1 MERGKNRKTFR
12 EKMKASEWAFDRI
25 KEAFDL
31 VAQDEARK
39 VSIVQ
44 EVMFKSTDYLRR
56 LIAPV
61 EGQGRCHNVLPMPA
75 LQQLP
80 SGRQRLV
87 GLWEKTYK
95 VVLRNVWRKSTT
107 GDNQTG
113 CWSCMQ
119 GKFRAGKGLLSACG
133 TSRPERKLTN
143 ALKLQANQQ
152 EDGDSLL
159 QSIVTNF
166 GKESRKGLTACVNSS
181 GCTMMAL
188 WMVER

>member
-1 MERGKNRKTFR
+1 MKT
-12 EKMKASEWAFDRI
+12 SEWAFDKI

-75 LQQLP
+75 LQQSP
-80 SGRQRLV
+80 SGRLRLV

-95 VVLRNVWRKSTT
+95 VVLRNVWRKQYDWRQS
-107 GDNQTG
+107 N
-113 CWSCMQ
+113 
-119 GKFRAGKGLLSACG
+119 RLLVVHAGKVSSRG

-159 QSIVTNF
+159 QSNVRNF

-181 GCTMMAL
+181 GCTMMAI